1 MNKEIEECMKNI
13 LKSIEDFEETK
24 SLENAKKL
32 NFQLIILKLL
42 LKPYEFDSLDSFAK
56 YLNETSKIIAD
67 SENKEEVTK

>member
-1 MNKEIEECMKNI
+1 MNKEIEECMNNI

-32 NFQLIILKLL
+32 NFQLIILKLM
-42 LKPYEFDSLDSFAK
+42 LKLYEFDSLDSFAK

-67 SENKEEVTK
+67 NENKEEVTK